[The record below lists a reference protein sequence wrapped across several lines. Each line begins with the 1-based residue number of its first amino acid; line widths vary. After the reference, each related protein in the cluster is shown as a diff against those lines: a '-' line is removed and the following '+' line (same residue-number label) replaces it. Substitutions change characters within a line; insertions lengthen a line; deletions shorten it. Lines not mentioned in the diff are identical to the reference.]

1 MVNQYDWMGFFL
13 SELILDAAEFRSPL
27 PFFSELVKSF
37 AL

>member
-1 MVNQYDWMGFFL
+1 MVVQYDLEGFIL

-27 PFFSELVKSF
+27 TVLSELVKSF